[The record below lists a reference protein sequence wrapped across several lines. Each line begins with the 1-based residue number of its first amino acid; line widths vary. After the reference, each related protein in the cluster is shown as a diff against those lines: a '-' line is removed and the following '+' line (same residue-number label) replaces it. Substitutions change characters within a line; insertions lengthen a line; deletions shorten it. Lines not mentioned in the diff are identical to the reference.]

1 MCAHSI
7 SGGARTHES
16 YSLFVR
22 AWLIAYKGSRESSD
36 FSITGIADQDL
47 SGKIVICS
55 FCPTFSPALNLMVTY
70 LQQNTATLF
79 RIQQKLHEQPS
90 EEKHG
95 SYIV

>member
-1 MCAHSI
+1 
-7 SGGARTHES
+7 
-16 YSLFVR
+16 
-22 AWLIAYKGSRESSD
+22 
-36 FSITGIADQDL
+36 
-47 SGKIVICS
+47 
-55 FCPTFSPALNLMVTY
+55 MVTY